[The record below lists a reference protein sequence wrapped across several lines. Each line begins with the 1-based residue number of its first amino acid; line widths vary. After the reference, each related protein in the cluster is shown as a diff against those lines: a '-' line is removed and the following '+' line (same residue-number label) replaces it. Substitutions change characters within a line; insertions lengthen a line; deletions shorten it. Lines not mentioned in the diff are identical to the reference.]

1 MSFSPHIRVLP
12 SRAAVTAPG
21 SPRAARIRFVCRDS
35 DAAAECVWNSRPAP
49 AHVPRRDRLPS
60 RPPGPAPGAWARSAA
75 RMLGAGLLPRL
86 GRASAGP
93 SRAAAAGTRRSAAAR
108 GAGGAASAVHA
119 GHARP
124 LGPEGPLE
132 VQEQVH
138 PTLSANEESLY
149 YIEELIF
156 QLLNKLCLAQP
167 RTVQDVEERVQKTF
181 PHPIDKWAI
190 ADAQSAIE
198 KRKRRNPLLLPVD
211 KIHPS
216 LKEVLGYKV
225 DYHVSLYIVAV
236 LEYIS
241 ADILKLAGNYVF
253 NIRHYEISQQDIKV
267 SMCADKV
274 LMDMFDQD
282 DDIGL
287 VSLCEEEPCSSGEL
301 NYYDLV
307 RTEIAEERQYL
318 RELNMI
324 IKVFREAFLS
334 DKKLFKSSEIEKI
347 FSNISDIHELTV
359 KLLGLIED
367 TVEMTDESSP
377 HPLAGSC
384 FEDLAEEQAFDP
396 YETLSQDI
404 LAPEFNDHFSK
415 LMARP
420 AVALH
425 FQSIADGFKEAVR
438 YVLPRLMLVPVYH
451 CWHYFELLK
460 QLKACSEEQEDREC
474 LNQAITALMNLQ
486 GSMDRIYKQHSPR
499 RRPGDPVCLFYN
511 RQLRSKHLAIKKMN
525 EIQKNIDGW
534 EGKDIGQCCNEFIM
548 EGPLTRIGAKHERH
562 IFLFDGLMISCK
574 PNHCQTRLP
583 GYSSAEYRLKEKF
596 VMRKIQI
603 CDKEDACEY
612 KHAFEL
618 VSKDENSVIF
628 AAKSAEEKN
637 NWMAALISLH
647 YRSTLDRMLDSVL
660 LKEENEQPLR
670 LPRPDVYRFVVT
682 DSEENIVFEDNL
694 QSRSGIPIIKGGT
707 VVKLIERLTYHM
719 YADPNFVRTFLT
731 TYRSF
736 CKPQELLSL
745 LIERF
750 EIPDPEPTEADKLA
764 LEKGEQPISA
774 DLKRFRKEYV
784 QPVQLRV
791 LNVFRHWVEH
801 HFYDFERD
809 LELLERLEAF
819 ISSVRGKAMKKWVE
833 SIAKIIKRKKQ
844 AQANGVSHNITFES
858 PPPPVEWHISRAG
871 QSETFD
877 LMTLH
882 PIEIARQLTLL
893 ESDLYRRVQPSEL
906 VGSVWTKED
915 KEINS
920 PNLLKMIR
928 HTTNLTLWFEK
939 CIVEAENFEERVAV
953 LSRIVEILQV
963 FQDLNNFNG
972 VLEIVSAVNSVS
984 VYRLDHTFEAL
995 QERKR
1000 RVLDDAVE
1008 LSQDHFKKY
1017 LVKLKSINPPCVPFF
1032 GIYLTNILKTEEGN
1046 SDFLKRKGKDLINFS
1061 KRRKV
1066 AEITGEIQQY
1076 QNQPY
1081 CLRTEPEMRRFF
1093 ENLNPMGLLSEKE
1106 FTDYLFNKS
1115 HEIEPRNCK
1124 QPPRFPRKSTFS
1136 LKSPGIRPNASRH
1149 GSTSGTFRG
1158 HPTPLEREPYKISFS
1173 RIAETELESTVSAPT
1188 SPNTPST
1195 PPVSASSDHSVFLDV
1210 DLNSSCGSN
1219 TIFAPVLLPHSK
1231 SFFSSCGSLHKLS
1244 EEPLVPPPLPPR
1256 KKFDHD
1262 APNSKG
1268 AMKSDDDPP
1277 AIPPRQPPPPKVK
1290 PRAPVLTGT
1299 FEGPVPSPPP
1309 PPPRDPLPDT
1319 PPPVPLRPPEH
1330 FINCPFNLQPPPL
1343 GHPHRDP
1350 DWLRDVSTCPN
1361 SPSTPPPTPSPRI
1374 PRRCHLPSPSHNN
1387 LAHPPAPPVPP
1398 RQNSSPHLPKLPP
1411 KTYKRELS
1419 HPPLYRLPLF
1429 ENAETPQ

>member
-1 MSFSPHIRVLP
+1 MQQAPQPYEFFSEEN
-12 SRAAVTAPG
+12 
-21 SPRAARIRFVCRDS
+21 SPKWR
-35 DAAAECVWNSRPAP
+35 
-49 AHVPRRDRLPS
+49 
-60 RPPGPAPGAWARSAA
+60 
-75 RMLGAGLLPRL
+75 GLLV
-86 GRASAGP
+86 SAL
-93 SRAAAAGTRRSAAAR
+93 RK
-108 GAGGAASAVHA
+108 
-119 GHARP
+119 
-124 LGPEGPLE
+124 

-138 PTLSANEESLY
+138 PNLSANEESLY

-156 QLLNKLCLAQP
+156 QLLNKLCMAQP

-282 DDIGL
+282 DIGL
-287 VSLCEEEPCSSGEL
+287 VSLCEDEPSSSGEL

-334 DKKLFKSSEIEKI
+334 DRKLFKPSDIDRI
-347 FSNISDIHELTV
+347 FSNISDIHELTL

-404 LAPEFNDHFSK
+404 LSPKFNEHFSK

-486 GSMDRIYKQHSPR
+486 GSMDRIYKQYSPR
-499 RRPGDPVCLFYN
+499 RRPGDPVCPFYN

-574 PNHCQTRLP
+574 PNHSQSRLP

-603 CDKEDACEY
+603 CDKEDTCEC

-618 VSKDENSVIF
+618 VSKDENSIIF
-628 AAKSAEEKN
+628 AARSAEEKN

-670 LPRPDVYRFVVT
+670 LPSPEVYRFVIK

-750 EIPDPEPTEADKLA
+750 EIPEPEPTEADKLA
-764 LEKGEQPISA
+764 VEKGEQPISA

-784 QPVQLRV
+784 QPVQLRI

-809 LELLERLEAF
+809 LELLERLESF
-819 ISSVRGKAMKKWVE
+819 ISSVRGILFKGKAMKKWVE
-833 SIAKIIKRKKQ
+833 SIAKIIRRKKQ
-844 AQANGVSHNITFES
+844 AQANGISHNITFES
-858 PPPPVEWHISRAG
+858 PPPPIEWHISRAG
-871 QSETFD
+871 QFETFD

-893 ESDLYRRVQPSEL
+893 ESDLYR
-906 VGSVWTKED
+906 
-915 KEINS
+915 
-920 PNLLKMIR
+920 
-928 HTTNLTLWFEK
+928 
-939 CIVEAENFEERVAV
+939 CIVEAENFEERVAI
-953 LSRIVEILQV
+953 LSRIIEILQV
-963 FQDLNNFNG
+963 FQDLNNFSG

-1000 RVLDDAVE
+1000 RILDEAVE

-1046 SDFLKRKGKDLINFS
+1046 NDFLKKKGKDLINFS

-1081 CLRTEPEMRRFF
+1081 CLRIEPEMRRFF
-1093 ENLNPMGLLSEKE
+1093 ENLNPMGSASEKE

-1115 HEIEPRNCK
+1115 LEIEPRNCK

-1136 LKSPGIRPNASRH
+1136 LKSPGIRPNTGRH
-1149 GSTSGTFRG
+1149 GSTSGTLRG
-1158 HPTPLEREPYKISFS
+1158 HPTPLEREPCKMSFS
-1173 RIAETELESTVSAPT
+1173 RIAETDLESTVSAPT

-1195 PPVSASSDHSVFLDV
+1195 PPVSASSDLSVFLDV
-1210 DLNSSCGSN
+1210 DLNNSCGSN
-1219 TIFAPVLLPHSK
+1219 SIFAPVLLPHSK

-1244 EEPLVPPPLPPR
+1244 EEQLLIPPPLPPR

-1262 APNSKG
+1262 ASNSKG
-1268 AMKSDDDPP
+1268 NTKSDDDPP

-1290 PRAPVLTGT
+1290 PRVPAPTGA
-1299 FEGPVPSPPP
+1299 FDGPLHSPPP

-1343 GHPHRDP
+1343 GHLHRDP
-1350 DWLRDVSTCPN
+1350 DWFRDVSTCPN
-1361 SPSTPPPTPSPRI
+1361 SPNTPPSTPSPRV
-1374 PRRCHLPSPSHNN
+1374 PRRCYMLSSSHNN
-1387 LAHPPAPPVPP
+1387 LAHPQAPPVPP

-1419 HPPLYRLPLF
+1419 HPPSYRLPLL

>member
-1 MSFSPHIRVLP
+1 MQPPQQPYDFFSEENHPKWRGLFI
-12 SRAAVTAPG
+12 
-21 SPRAARIRFVCRDS
+21 
-35 DAAAECVWNSRPAP
+35 PAL
-49 AHVPRRDRLPS
+49 RK
-60 RPPGPAPGAWARSAA
+60 
-75 RMLGAGLLPRL
+75 
-86 GRASAGP
+86 
-93 SRAAAAGTRRSAAAR
+93 
-108 GAGGAASAVHA
+108 
-119 GHARP
+119 
-124 LGPEGPLE
+124 
-132 VQEQVH
+132 VQHQVH
-138 PTLSANEESLY
+138 PNLSAKEDCLY
-149 YIEELIF
+149 YIEELIL
-156 QLLNKLCLAQP
+156 QLLHKLCIVQP

-190 ADAQSAIE
+190 ADAQSAVE
-198 KRKRRNPLLLPVD
+198 KRKRRTPLLLPVD
-211 KIHPS
+211 KIHPL

-282 DDIGL
+282 DIGL
-287 VSLCEEEPCSSGEL
+287 VSLCEDESLSSGEL
-301 NYYDLV
+301 NYYDIV

-318 RELNMI
+318 RELNLI

-334 DKKLFKSSEIEKI
+334 NKKLFASSDIEGI
-347 FSNISDIHELTV
+347 FSNILDIHELTV

-404 LAPEFNDHFSK
+404 LSPQFHEHFNT
-415 LMARP
+415 LMAKP
-420 AVALH
+420 AVSLH
-425 FQSIADGFKEAVR
+425 FQSIADGFKEAVQ

-451 CWHYFELLK
+451 CSHYFELLE
-460 QLKACSEEQEDREC
+460 QLQECSEEQEDREC
-474 LNQAITALMNLQ
+474 LKQAITALLNFRC
-486 GSMDRIYKQHSPR
+486 SMERICNKHSPR
-499 RRPGDPVCLFYN
+499 RRPVDPVCRFYN

-534 EGKDIGQCCNEFIM
+534 EGKDIVQCCNEFIM
-548 EGPLTRIGAKHERH
+548 EGPLIRIGAKHERH

-574 PNHCQTRLP
+574 TNHGQSRIP
-583 GYSSAEYRLKEKF
+583 GYSNAEYRLKEKF
-596 VMRKIQI
+596 IMRKIQI
-603 CDKEDACEY
+603 CDKEDTSEY
-612 KHAFEL
+612 KHIFEL
-618 VSKDENSVIF
+618 ISKDENSIIF
-628 AAKSAEEKN
+628 AAKSTEEKN
-637 NWMAALISLH
+637 NWMAALISLQ

-670 LPRPDVYRFVVT
+670 LPSPEVYRFVVK

-694 QSRSGIPIIKGGT
+694 QSGIPVIKGGT

-736 CKPQELLSL
+736 CKPQELLKL
-745 LIERF
+745 LIER
-750 EIPDPEPTEADKLA
+750 I
-764 LEKGEQPISA
+764 
-774 DLKRFRKEYV
+774 
-784 QPVQLRV
+784 

-809 LELLERLEAF
+809 LQLLEKLESF
-819 ISSVRGKAMKKWVE
+819 ISSVKGKTMKKWVE
-833 SIAKIIKRKKQ
+833 SIVKIIKRKKQ
-844 AQANGVSHNITFES
+844 AQANGISHNITFES
-858 PPPPVEWHISRAG
+858 PPPPIEWHISRPG
-871 QSETFD
+871 QYETFD

-893 ESDLYRRVQPSEL
+893 ESDLYRAVQPSEL

-953 LSRIVEILQV
+953 LSRIMEILQV
-963 FQDLNNFNG
+963 FQDLNNFSG
-972 VLEIVSAVNSVS
+972 VLEIVSAMNSVS
-984 VYRLDHTFEAL
+984 VYRLEHTFEAL

-1000 RVLDDAVE
+1000 KILEEAVE

-1017 LVKLKSINPPCVPFF
+1017 LAKLKSINPPCVPFF

-1046 SDFLKRKGKDLINFS
+1046 NDFLKKQGKELINFS

-1081 CLRTEPEMRRFF
+1081 CLRIEAEIRRFF
-1093 ENLNPMGLLSEKE
+1093 ENLNPIGNASEKE

-1115 HEIEPRNCK
+1115 QEIEPRNCK
-1124 QPPRFPRKSTFS
+1124 QPPRFPRKTTFS
-1136 LKSPGIRPNASRH
+1136 LKSPGIRPHTGRH
-1149 GSTSGTFRG
+1149 GSTSGTLRG
-1158 HPTPLEREPYKISFS
+1158 HPTPLEREPCKISFS
-1173 RIAETELESTVSAPT
+1173 RINEAEHESTASAPT

-1195 PPVSASSDHSVFLDV
+1195 PPVSASSDLSVFLDT
-1210 DLNSSCGSN
+1210 DLNTSYGSN
-1219 TIFAPVLLPHSK
+1219 SIFAPVILPPSK
-1231 SFFSSCGSLHKLS
+1231 SFLNSCGSLHKLT
-1244 EEPLVPPPLPPR
+1244 EESLVPPPLPPR
-1256 KKFDHD
+1256 KKFDQD
-1262 APNSKG
+1262 VSTSKG
-1268 AMKSDDDPP
+1268 NVKYDDDPP
-1277 AIPPRQPPPPKVK
+1277 AIPPRQPPPPKIK
-1290 PRAPVLTGT
+1290 PRVPAYSGP
-1299 FEGPVPSPPP
+1299 FEGPLPSPPP
-1309 PPPRDPLPDT
+1309 PPPRDPLPET
-1319 PPPVPLRPPEH
+1319 PLPVPLRPPEH
-1330 FINCPFNLQPPPL
+1330 FINYPFNLQPSPM
-1343 GHPHRDP
+1343 GHTHRDP
-1350 DWLRDVSTCPN
+1350 DWFREASTCPN
-1361 SPSTPPPTPSPRI
+1361 SPNTPPSTPSPRV
-1374 PRRCHLPSPSHNN
+1374 PHRCVLSSNQNN
-1387 LAHPPAPPVPP
+1387 LAHSQAPPIPP

-1411 KTYKRELS
+1411 KTYKRDLCQ
-1419 HPPLYRLPLF
+1419 PPVYRLPLL
-1429 ENAETPQ
+1429 EHAETPQ

>member
-1 MSFSPHIRVLP
+1 MTAILGLRVTPNQDCFGKVERRERLCKTQSFGWS
-12 SRAAVTAPG
+12 
-21 SPRAARIRFVCRDS
+21 
-35 DAAAECVWNSRPAP
+35 VWNRPPANPQHRPTSTAGPGASATPRPA
-49 AHVPRRDRLPS
+49 
-60 RPPGPAPGAWARSAA
+60 GASASSAA
-75 RMLGAGLLPRL
+75 RMLRAGLLRRPRIM
-86 GRASAGP
+86 SAGP
-93 SRAAAAGTRRSAAAR
+93 RGRAERRLLERGPRRRPR
-108 GAGGAASAVHA
+108 GAVRGCYRGGGGGQHCARQSVARSPDA
-119 GHARP
+119 HARS
-124 LGPEGPLE
+124 

-138 PTLSANEESLY
+138 PNLSANEESLY

-156 QLLNKLCLAQP
+156 QLLNKLCMAQP

-282 DDIGL
+282 DIGL
-287 VSLCEEEPCSSGEL
+287 VSLCEDEPSSSGEL

-334 DKKLFKSSEIEKI
+334 DRKLFKPSG
-347 FSNISDIHELTV
+347 SDGGSQTQVHTAA
-359 KLLGLIED
+359 LIGKGD
-367 TVEMTDESSP
+367 CTGVESSCC
-377 HPLAGSC
+377 AGFEVYSHSFERSEKDVWSRKERLNTFSC
-384 FEDLAEEQAFDP
+384 LLEQAFDP

-404 LAPEFNDHFSK
+404 LSPKFNEHFSK

-486 GSMDRIYKQHSPR
+486 GSMDRIYKQYSPR
-499 RRPGDPVCLFYN
+499 RRPGDPVCPFYN

-574 PNHCQTRLP
+574 PNHSQSRLP

-603 CDKEDACEY
+603 CDKEDTCEC

-618 VSKDENSVIF
+618 VSKDENSIIF
-628 AAKSAEEKN
+628 AARSAEEKN

-670 LPRPDVYRFVVT
+670 LPSPEVYRFVIK

-750 EIPDPEPTEADKLA
+750 SLQCVS
-764 LEKGEQPISA
+764 LHF
-774 DLKRFRKEYV
+774 FRI
-784 QPVQLRV
+784 

-809 LELLERLEAF
+809 LELLERLESF

-833 SIAKIIKRKKQ
+833 SIAKIIRRKKQ
-844 AQANGVSHNITFES
+844 AQANGISHNITFES
-858 PPPPVEWHISRAG
+858 PPPPIEWHISRAG
-871 QSETFD
+871 QFETFD

-893 ESDLYRRVQPSEL
+893 ESDLYRKVQPSEL

-939 CIVEAENFEERVAV
+939 
-953 LSRIVEILQV
+953 
-963 FQDLNNFNG
+963 
-972 VLEIVSAVNSVS
+972 
-984 VYRLDHTFEAL
+984 
-995 QERKR
+995 
-1000 RVLDDAVE
+1000 
-1008 LSQDHFKKY
+1008 
-1017 LVKLKSINPPCVPFF
+1017 
-1032 GIYLTNILKTEEGN
+1032 
-1046 SDFLKRKGKDLINFS
+1046 
-1061 KRRKV
+1061 
-1066 AEITGEIQQY
+1066 
-1076 QNQPY
+1076 
-1081 CLRTEPEMRRFF
+1081 
-1093 ENLNPMGLLSEKE
+1093 
-1106 FTDYLFNKS
+1106 
-1115 HEIEPRNCK
+1115 
-1124 QPPRFPRKSTFS
+1124 PRKSTFS
-1136 LKSPGIRPNASRH
+1136 LKSPGIRPNTGRH
-1149 GSTSGTFRG
+1149 GSTSGTLRG
-1158 HPTPLEREPYKISFS
+1158 HPTPLEREPCKMSFS
-1173 RIAETELESTVSAPT
+1173 RIAETDLESTVSAPT

-1195 PPVSASSDHSVFLDV
+1195 PPVSASSDLSVFLDV
-1210 DLNSSCGSN
+1210 DLNNSCGSN
-1219 TIFAPVLLPHSK
+1219 SIFAPVLLPHSK

-1244 EEPLVPPPLPPR
+1244 EEQLLIPPPLPPR

-1262 APNSKG
+1262 ASNSKG
-1268 AMKSDDDPP
+1268 NTKSDDDPP

-1290 PRAPVLTGT
+1290 PRVPAPTGA
-1299 FEGPVPSPPP
+1299 FDGPLHSPPP

-1343 GHPHRDP
+1343 GHLHRDP
-1350 DWLRDVSTCPN
+1350 DWFRDVSTCPN
-1361 SPSTPPPTPSPRI
+1361 SPNTPPSTPSPRV
-1374 PRRCHLPSPSHNN
+1374 PRRCYMLSSSHNN
-1387 LAHPPAPPVPP
+1387 LAHPQAPPVPP

-1419 HPPLYRLPLF
+1419 HPPSYRLPLL

>member
-1 MSFSPHIRVLP
+1 MQPPQQPYDFFGDENSPKWRGL
-12 SRAAVTAPG
+12 
-21 SPRAARIRFVCRDS
+21 FV
-35 DAAAECVWNSRPAP
+35 PAL
-49 AHVPRRDRLPS
+49 RK
-60 RPPGPAPGAWARSAA
+60 
-75 RMLGAGLLPRL
+75 
-86 GRASAGP
+86 
-93 SRAAAAGTRRSAAAR
+93 
-108 GAGGAASAVHA
+108 
-119 GHARP
+119 
-124 LGPEGPLE
+124 
-132 VQEQVH
+132 VQQQVH
-138 PTLSANEESLY
+138 PNLAAKEDSLY
-149 YIEELIF
+149 YIEELIL
-156 QLLNKLCLAQP
+156 QLLSKLCIAQP

-282 DDIGL
+282 DIGL
-287 VSLCEEEPCSSGEL
+287 VSLCEDEPSSSGEL

-318 RELNMI
+318 RELNLI

-334 DKKLFKSSEIEKI
+334 NRKLFSSYDIEMI

-396 YETLSQDI
+396 YETLSQEI
-404 LAPEFNDHFSK
+404 LSADFHDHFHNLMSK
-415 LMARP
+415 P

-425 FQSIADGFKEAVR
+425 FQ
-438 YVLPRLMLVPVYH
+438 
-451 CWHYFELLK
+451 
-460 QLKACSEEQEDREC
+460 QLQECSEEEEDREC
-474 LNQAITALMNLQ
+474 LKQAITALLNLQ
-486 GSMDRIYKQHSPR
+486 CSMERIYRQHSPR
-499 RRPGDPVCLFYN
+499 RRPGDPVCRFYN
-511 RQLRSKHLAIKKMN
+511 RQIRSKHLAIKKMN

-548 EGPLTRIGAKHERH
+548 EGPLTRLGAKHERH

-574 PNHCQTRLP
+574 TNHGQSRLP
-583 GYSSAEYRLKEKF
+583 GYSSAEFRLKEKF
-596 VMRKIQI
+596 IMRKIQI
-603 CDKEDACEY
+603 NDKDDTSEC

-618 VSKDENSVIF
+618 VSKDENSIVF
-628 AAKSAEEKN
+628 SAKSAEEKN
-637 NWMAALISLH
+637 NWMAALISLQ

-670 LPRPDVYRFVVT
+670 LPSPELYRFVVK
-682 DSEENIVFEDNL
+682 DSEDNIVFEENL

-719 YADPNFVRTFLT
+719 YAGMWG
-731 TYRSF
+731 Y
-736 CKPQELLSL
+736 LLSECIFL
-745 LIERF
+745 CFIFRF
-750 EIPDPEPTEADKLA
+750 EIPDPEPTEADRLA
-764 LEKGEQPISA
+764 VEKGEQPISA

-784 QPVQLRV
+784 QPVQLRI

-809 LELLERLEAF
+809 LELLEKLESF
-819 ISSVRGKAMKKWVE
+819 ITSVRGKAMKKWVE
-833 SIAKIIKRKKQ
+833 SIAKIIRRKKQ
-844 AQANGVSHNITFES
+844 AQANGISHNITFES
-858 PPPPVEWHISRAG
+858 PPPPIEWHLSRSG
-871 QSETFD
+871 QLETFD

-893 ESDLYRRVQPSEL
+893 ESDLYRAVQPSEL

-939 CIVEAENFEERVAV
+939 CIVEAENLEERVAV
-953 LSRIVEILQV
+953 LSRVIEILQV

-972 VLEIVSAVNSVS
+972 VLEIVSAVNSVP

-1000 RVLDDAVE
+1000 RILDEAVD

-1017 LVKLKSINPPCVPFF
+1017 LAKLKSINPPCVPFF

-1046 SDFLKRKGKDLINFS
+1046 NDFLKKQGKELINFS

-1081 CLRTEPEMRRFF
+1081 CLRIEAEIRGFF
-1093 ENLNPMGLLSEKE
+1093 ENLNPMGNTSEKE

-1115 HEIEPRNCK
+1115 LEIEPRNCK
-1124 QPPRFPRKSTFS
+1124 QPPRFPRKTTFS
-1136 LKSPGIRPNASRH
+1136 LKSPGIRPNAGRH
-1149 GSTSGTFRG
+1149 GSTSGTLRG
-1158 HPTPLEREPYKISFS
+1158 HPTPLEREPCKISFS
-1173 RIAETELESTVSAPT
+1173 RITEAEHETTVSAPT

-1195 PPVSASSDHSVFLDV
+1195 PPVSASSDLSVFLDI
-1210 DLNSSCGSN
+1210 DLNSSYGSN
-1219 TIFAPVLLPHSK
+1219 SIFAPVLLPHSK

-1256 KKFDHD
+1256 KKFDQD
-1262 APNSKG
+1262 ASNSKG
-1268 AMKSDDDPP
+1268 NLKSGDDPP
-1277 AIPPRQPPPPKVK
+1277 AIPPRQPPPPKIK
-1290 PRAPVLTGT
+1290 PRVPAYGGP
-1299 FEGPVPSPPP
+1299 FEGPLHSPPP

-1330 FINCPFNLQPPPL
+1330 FVNCPFNLQPPPM
-1343 GHPHRDP
+1343 GHLHRDP
-1350 DWLRDVSTCPN
+1350 DWFRETSTCPN
-1361 SPSTPPPTPSPRI
+1361 SPNTPPSTPSPRV
-1374 PRRCHLPSPSHNN
+1374 PRRCCMLSSSHNN
-1387 LAHPPAPPVPP
+1387 LAHPQAPPVPP

-1419 HPPLYRLPLF
+1419 HPPLHRLSLL

>member
-1 MSFSPHIRVLP
+1 MQPPPLSYDFFSEENGHKWRGL
-12 SRAAVTAPG
+12 
-21 SPRAARIRFVCRDS
+21 FV
-35 DAAAECVWNSRPAP
+35 PAL
-49 AHVPRRDRLPS
+49 RK
-60 RPPGPAPGAWARSAA
+60 
-75 RMLGAGLLPRL
+75 
-86 GRASAGP
+86 
-93 SRAAAAGTRRSAAAR
+93 
-108 GAGGAASAVHA
+108 
-119 GHARP
+119 
-124 LGPEGPLE
+124 
-132 VQEQVH
+132 VQQQVH
-138 PTLSANEESLY
+138 PNLSAKEDSLY
-149 YIEELIF
+149 YIEELIL
-156 QLLNKLCLAQP
+156 QLLNKLCIAQP

-216 LKEVLGYKV
+216 LKEVLGYKI

-287 VSLCEEEPCSSGEL
+287 VSLCDDEPSSTGEL

-307 RTEIAEERQYL
+307 RMEIAEERQYL
-318 RELNMI
+318 RELNLI

-334 DKKLFKSSEIEKI
+334 NKKLFMPSDIDII
-347 FSNISDIHELTV
+347 FSNILDIHELTV
-359 KLLGLIED
+359 KLFGLMED

-377 HPLAGSC
+377 HPLVGSC

-396 YETLSQDI
+396 YETLAQDI
-404 LAPEFNDHFSK
+404 LSPKFQEHFNN
-415 LMARP
+415 LMAKP

-425 FQSIADGFKEAVR
+425 FQLIAEGFKEAVR
-438 YVLPRLMLVPVYH
+438 YVLPRLMLIPVYH
-451 CWHYFELLK
+451 CLHYFEVLQ
-460 QLKACSEEQEDREC
+460 QLQDRSEDEEDREC
-474 LNQAITALMNLQ
+474 LKQAITALLNLR
-486 GSMDRIYKQHSPR
+486 GSMDRIYNKHSPR
-499 RRPGDPVCLFYN
+499 RRPGDPISRFYS
-511 RQLRSKHLAIKKMN
+511 RQTRSKHLAIKKMN

-548 EGPLTRIGAKHERH
+548 EGTMMRVGAKHERH

-574 PNHCQTRLP
+574 ANHGQSRLP
-583 GYSSAEYRLKEKF
+583 GYSNTEYRLKEKF
-596 VMRKIQI
+596 IMRKIQI
-603 CDKEDACEY
+603 NDKEDTCEY

-618 VSKDENSVIF
+618 VSKDENSILF
-628 AAKSAEEKN
+628 SAKSAEEKN
-637 NWMAALISLH
+637 SWMAALISLQ

-660 LKEENEQPLR
+660 LQEENEQPLR
-670 LPRPDVYRFVVT
+670 LPSPEVYRFVEE
-682 DSEENIVFEDNL
+682 DSEDNIVFEENL
-694 QSRSGIPIIKGGT
+694 QARGGIPIIKGGT

-750 EIPDPEPTEADKLA
+750 EIPEPEPTEADRLSI
-764 LEKGEQPISA
+764 EKGEQPVSA

-784 QPVQLRV
+784 QPVQLRI

-809 LELLERLEAF
+809 TELLDRLETF
-819 ISSVRGKAMKKWVE
+819 ISTVKGKSMKKWVE
-833 SIAKIIKRKKQ
+833 SIVKIIRRKKQ

-858 PPPPVEWHISRAG
+858 QPPSYEWHISRPG
-871 QSETFD
+871 QFD
-877 LMTLH
+877 SFELMTLH

-893 ESDLYRRVQPSEL
+893 ESDLYRAVQPSEL
-906 VGSVWTKED
+906 VGSVWTKEH
-915 KEINS
+915 KEMNS

-939 CIVEAENFEERVAV
+939 CLVEAENFEERVAV
-953 LSRIVEILQV
+953 FSRIIEILQV

-972 VLEIVSAVNSVS
+972 VLEIVSAVNSVP

-1000 RVLDDAVE
+1000 KVLDEAVE

-1017 LVKLKSINPPCVPFF
+1017 LAKLKSINPPCVPFF

-1046 SDFLKRKGKDLINFS
+1046 PDFLKRPGKELINFS

-1081 CLRTEPEMRRFF
+1081 CLRIEADIRRFF
-1093 ENLNPMGLLSEKE
+1093 ENLNPMDNESEKT

-1115 HEIEPRNCK
+1115 LEIEPRNCK
-1124 QPPRFPRKSTFS
+1124 QPPRFARKTNYP
-1136 LKSPGIRPNASRH
+1136 LKSPGIRPNSGRH
-1149 GSTSGTFRG
+1149 LSASGTLRG
-1158 HPTPLEREPYKISFS
+1158 HPTPLEREPCKMSFS
-1173 RIAETELESTVSAPT
+1173 RITEVDPESTITPPM

-1195 PPVSASSDHSVFLDV
+1195 PPVSASSELSVFLDI
-1210 DLNSSCGSN
+1210 DLSSSYGSCHS
-1219 TIFAPVLLPHSK
+1219 IFAPVHLPHSK
-1231 SFFSSCGSLHKLS
+1231 SFFSSCGSLHRLS

-1256 KKFDHD
+1256 KKFDQD
-1262 APNSKG
+1262 ASNSKG
-1268 AMKSDDDPP
+1268 NSRSDDDPP
-1277 AIPPRQPPPPKVK
+1277 AIPPRQPPPPKIQ
-1290 PRAPVLTGT
+1290 PRVPSYSSV
-1299 FEGPVPSPPP
+1299 FDGPLHSPPP
-1309 PPPRDPLPDT
+1309 PPPRDPIPDT

-1330 FINCPFNLQPPPL
+1330 FINCPLNLQPPPGGRL
-1343 GHPHRDP
+1343 HREQ
-1350 DWLRDVSTCPN
+1350 DWFREASTCPN
-1361 SPSTPPPTPSPRI
+1361 SPNTPPSTPSPRVL
-1374 PRRCHLPSPSHNN
+1374 RRSCVPSASHNN

-1398 RQNSSPHLPKLPP
+1398 RQNSNPQLPKLPP

-1419 HPPLYRLPLF
+1419 HPPLHRLSLL
-1429 ENAETPQ
+1429 EHTEAPQ